1 MGGTQADCQLEF
13 VSFTVIIRSPE
24 SAFTIYR
31 SLQCAPASPVVRMEG
46 QPVQSVKDAR
56 EAVAATARDRC
67 MRAGWAWE
75 VATVLEGRCADCES
89 VT

>member
-1 MGGTQADCQLEF
+1 
-13 VSFTVIIRSPE
+13 
-24 SAFTIYR
+24 
-31 SLQCAPASPVVRMEG
+31 MEG

-75 VATVLEGRCADCES
+75 VAAVLEGRCADCES